1 MFDTLVLNANALAF
15 KGMMLMNGFL
25 AAGGTGGTGGT
36 GGAGGAGGNN
46 WSIGGFLKAL
56 QGSITVYVKWIILI
70 IGLVMVGF
78 GIYQIAKNLISGGKG
93 QTNWVTTFL
102 LLIVGGTLM
111 LGSGWGVIKNI
122 SKGSSHTLDEMGKG
136 NADDGAAAPTD
147 NYEP

>member
-1 MFDTLVLNANALAF
+1 MFDTLVLNVNALAF

-25 AAGGTGGTGGT
+25 ATDPPADE
-36 GGAGGAGGNN
+36 GNK

-136 NADDGAAAPTD
+136 QADDGAAAPEN